1 MKKTYMIPS
10 VEVTTVTPATIIANS
25 PFTFDDG
32 NGTGSGTVT
41 DEDAEGEALVKGRG
55 ASNVWDDDW
64 SR

>member
-1 MKKTYMIPS
+1 MIPS

-32 NGTGSGTVT
+32 NGSGTVT
-41 DEDAEGEALVKGRG
+41 DEDAEGDALVKDRG
-55 ASNVWDDDW
+55 THNVWNDDW

>member
-1 MKKTYMIPS
+1 MIPS

-25 PFTFDDG
+25 PFTFDD
-32 NGTGSGTVT
+32 NTGTGSGTVT
-41 DEDAEGEALVKGRG
+41 DEDAESEALVKGRG